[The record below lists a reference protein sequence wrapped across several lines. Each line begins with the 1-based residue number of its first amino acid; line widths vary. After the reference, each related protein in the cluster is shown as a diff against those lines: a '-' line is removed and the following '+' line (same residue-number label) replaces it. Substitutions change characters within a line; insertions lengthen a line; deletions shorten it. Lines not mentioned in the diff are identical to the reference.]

1 MSGNDMCLPYLGIP
15 QNLSKDIMDMKRTR
29 STLFKNIDPPPTR
42 TTENVLVKRKETPV
56 TNKCFKFSASF
67 KQKVY
72 NLEFASVIRGYP
84 IYTKDLDRFQEN
96 LQME

>member
-1 MSGNDMCLPYLGIP
+1 
-15 QNLSKDIMDMKRTR
+15 MDMKRTR
-29 STLFKNIDPPPTR
+29 STLFK
-42 TTENVLVKRKETPV
+42 NVLVKRKETPV
-56 TNKCFKFSASF
+56 TNKWFKFSASF
-67 KQKVY
+67 KQKGY